1 MLQGELKMEAVPEMT
16 EDQKNMQTI
25 DEEYT
30 KLAMMYGDK
39 SITMRL
45 MQAELDVMHNR
56 VIELKKQRDLLAA
69 KAKK

>member
-1 MLQGELKMEAVPEMT
+1 MEAVPEMT